1 VNKSLLI
8 FRHEFLSTIKR
19 AGFIIMTLALPVLA
33 LLAIGVTQLISGIV
47 KPSGPAQITNIGYVD
62 QTGGFSQF
70 NSQGTVELKPYNT
83 PDTALRALVQKD
95 VKEYFVIPADY
106 ATNGMVTI
114 YTLEKQLTAP
124 QEVQTAIKNFLSS
137 NLMVNKIP
145 GATINVIESPLYLN
159 TVRVTDTG
167 EVAKDQGGLSNL
179 IIPLI
184 FGVLLAMSLSFS
196 SSYLLQ
202 GLGEEKENRLMEILL
217 SSVSTRQLVTGK
229 VLGIGVAGLIQVVVW
244 VISLPLLLHLAS
256 ASIGGFIST
265 IHIQANFLAAGIVYF
280 ILGYLLFA
288 VLSLC
293 VAAISPT
300 AKKHRFGRGIYH
312 VLCCPVLVLES
323 ADVISEQPG
332 LDRLQYFPVL
342 GACAGDV
349 KAGLIRYSGLATGGK
364 YGSNGIIDYRGAF
377 TRRQAAEDIP
387 ADVRQTSDHPGD
399 RQKYWQKLAARKTTF
414 Y

>member
-1 VNKSLLI
+1 MNKSLLI

-33 LLAIGVTQLISGIV
+33 LLAIGGTQLISGIV

-159 TVRVTDTG
+159 TIRLDDTG
-167 EVAKDQGGLSNL
+167 AIAKDQGGISNL

-229 VLGIGVAGLIQVVVW
+229 VMGIGVAGLIQVVIW

-288 VLSLC
+288 VLALC
-293 VAAISPT
+293 IASISPT
-300 AKKHRFGRGIYH
+300 AREGQGMAAIFTMFSVAPFWFLSLLMLFPNSSVWI
-312 VLCCPVLVLES
+312 VFSIFPFSAPVLVMLRL
-323 ADVISEQPG
+323 G
-332 LDRLQYFPVL
+332 LYGIPVWQL
-342 GACAGDV
+342 AASMAV
-349 KAGLIRYSGLATGGK
+349 MVLSIIAGLL
-364 YGSNGIIDYRGAF
+364 
-377 TRRQAAEDIP
+377 
-387 ADVRQTSDHPGD
+387 
-399 RQKYWQKLAARKTTF
+399 LAAKLLRIYLLMYGKRPTIPEIVRSIGKS
-414 Y
+414 

>member
-1 VNKSLLI
+1 
-8 FRHEFLSTIKR
+8 
-19 AGFIIMTLALPVLA
+19 MTLALPVLA

-47 KPSGPAQITNIGYVD
+47 KPSGPAQIANIGYVD

-229 VLGIGVAGLIQVVVW
+229 VLGIGVAGLIQVVIW

-288 VLSLC
+288 VLALC
-293 VAAISPT
+293 IASISPT
-300 AKKHRFGRGIYH
+300 AREGQGMAAIFTMFSVAPFWFLSLLMLFPNSSVWI
-312 VLCCPVLVLES
+312 VFSIFPFSAPVLVILRL
-323 ADVISEQPG
+323 G
-332 LDRLQYFPVL
+332 LYGIPVWQL
-342 GACAGDV
+342 AASMAV
-349 KAGLIRYSGLATGGK
+349 MVLSIIAGLL
-364 YGSNGIIDYRGAF
+364 
-377 TRRQAAEDIP
+377 
-387 ADVRQTSDHPGD
+387 
-399 RQKYWQKLAARKTTF
+399 LAAKLLRIYLLMYGKRPTIPEIVRSIGKS
-414 Y
+414 